1 MRNGKRKQV
10 IMAGSQDNDIDA
22 LVGVNESKS
31 DSNTDRSTSSS
42 VVN

>member
-10 IMAGSQDNDIDA
+10 IMAGSHGNDIDA

-31 DSNTDRSTSSS
+31 DSNMGRSTSSS